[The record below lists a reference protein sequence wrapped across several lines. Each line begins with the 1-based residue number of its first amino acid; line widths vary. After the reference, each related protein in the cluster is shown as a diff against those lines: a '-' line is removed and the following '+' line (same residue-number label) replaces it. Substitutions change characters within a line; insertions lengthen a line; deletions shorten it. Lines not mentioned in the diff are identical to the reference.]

1 MNKKRKEKVEQKLKK
16 IREKRIQD
24 QKYARETNR
33 LQRQVAKLSNK
44 GKRLF
49 NPDHLPGN
57 FVRVFTN
64 IPEGTTVRYEY
75 MNNVRYANI
84 LKDNIMLILHP
95 SEVNSFTDCK
105 FKNCQMKLKKL
116 LDSAE
121 MEVILV

>member
-33 LQRQVAKLSNK
+33 LQRQVIKLSSK
-44 GKRLF
+44 SKRLF
-49 NPDHLPGN
+49 NPQHLPGN

-75 MNNVRYANI
+75 MNNIRYANI

-95 SEVNSFTDCK
+95 SEVNSFIDCK
-105 FKNCQMKLKKL
+105 FKNCQMKLKKS
-116 LDSAE
+116 LDSPE
-121 MEVILV
+121 TEVILV